1 MSRIFLILLL
11 SVAGLSQAFA
21 CTSVIVSAKATTSG
35 KPLMLKH
42 RDTDDQNNS
51 VRFFHGE
58 RYDFI
63 GLVNSDSPAGEV
75 WTGTNSAGFS
85 IMNTASYNFRDDTLN
100 IPMDREGEVMYEA
113 LSVCATVD
121 DFEAFL
127 NSRPKPMG
135 VEANFGIIDAHG
147 GAAYFEVNNFRWVK
161 YDVNEIEAGYRVV
174 TNFCQSGRRED
185 YKGWERYL
193 IASDVMLN
201 EFTADADHRFFFDRI
216 SRNATVL
223 EGNTIPRKITSASI
237 VIEGVVP
244 ETSPQNVVMWTII
257 GNPLTHIAY
266 PLQVTEGTE
275 LHKELPQ
282 LDEKGRLN
290 LKKEEEIRQQFN

>member
-100 IPMDREGEVMYEA
+100 IPMDREGEVMYDA

-237 VIEGVVP
+237 VIEGVMP

-290 LKKEEEIRQQFN
+290 LKKEEEIRQLFN

>member
-11 SVAGLSQAFA
+11 SVAGLSRAFA

-275 LHKELPQ
+275 LHKEQPQ

>member
-275 LHKELPQ
+275 LHKEQPQ